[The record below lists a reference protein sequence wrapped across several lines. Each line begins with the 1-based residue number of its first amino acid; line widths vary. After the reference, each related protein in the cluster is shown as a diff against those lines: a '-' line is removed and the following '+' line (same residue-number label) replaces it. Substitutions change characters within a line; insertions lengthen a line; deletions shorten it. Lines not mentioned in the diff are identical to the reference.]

1 MDYIV
6 TLQTGTGFWN
16 PIAWSI
22 AFIVAIV
29 IVLVIW
35 LRGEKGH
42 REGTAQ
48 RTPYLSGNAPPSNRE
63 LHVPGGSLYWG
74 FTEALSGYYSRLVPL
89 HSGIINDYVM
99 WFLGVMAFLLIIVGV
114 LS

>member
-1 MDYIV
+1 MDYIT

-22 AFIVAIV
+22 AFAVAMI

-35 LRGEKGH
+35 SRGEKGY
-42 REGTAQ
+42 REGTEQ

-74 FTEALSGYYSRLVPL
+74 FTEALSGYYSRIIPL

-99 WFLGVMAFLLIIVGV
+99 WFLGVTALILIIVGV
-114 LS
+114 FS